1 LAASPAI
8 RLEARVGPAPENV
21 LIPEAESVIKFGDD
35 QLETAERENA
45 GRERWRKT
53 ELNY

>member
-8 RLEARVGPAPENV
+8 RLKAKVGPAPEND
-21 LIPEAESVIKFGDD
+21 LIPEVESVIKFGDD
-35 QLETAERENA
+35 QLETVERENA

-53 ELNY
+53 EPNY